1 MAVICTSLPCVEMVD
16 LELTLWHVASTILA
30 LRRDERILLKLPKY
44 LSLLVILFGLGWLAL
59 LPLNEY
65 SRRTYVSENG
75 ASYSLPPSGCE
86 HILRT
91 YDQHSSPDKY
101 TLTLQ
106 TQNTM
111 CVYSLLSHDI

>member
-1 MAVICTSLPCVEMVD
+1 MAVICRFLGCVGVLD
-16 LELTLWHVASTILA
+16 LVLTLWRIASTILA

-75 ASYSLPPSGCE
+75 ASYSLPLNWMRAHTKNMLPALLPGQVHTYFANSE
-86 HILRT
+86 HNVRIF
-91 YDQHSSPDKY
+91 S
-101 TLTLQ
+101 TLT
-106 TQNTM
+106 
-111 CVYSLLSHDI
+111 